1 MRTLFIYFSNGEVL
15 KHQTVG
21 TTPQI
26 QRAFYIGRA
35 VGHRTIEA
43 TTIQN

>member
-1 MRTLFIYFSNGEVL
+1 MRTLFIYFNNGEVL
-15 KHQTVG
+15 KYKTKG

-26 QRAFYIGRA
+26 QRTFHLGRQ
-35 VGHRTIEA
+35 VGQRTIEA